1 MTLRSPAWM
10 KTASGD
16 VGGSATGAVSEQVER
31 VDEPCNVQ
39 RARAVRLVRLKR
51 RRAPQPG
58 VYLLYHARVSSTW
71 RAPARNGRQRV
82 PWGPGS
88 SAGGV
93 PGPADAV
100 RESPFVLPAEEGGDV
115 QG

>member
-1 MTLRSPAWM
+1 MTWRSPARM
-10 KTASGD
+10 PAASVD
-16 VGGSATGAVSEQVER
+16 AGGSPDSAVSEQVER
-31 VDEPCNVQ
+31 VDEPGNVQ
-39 RARAVRLVRLKR
+39 RERAVRLVRLKR
-51 RRAPQPG
+51 RRAPEPG
-58 VYLLYHARVSSTW
+58 VYLLYHARVSGTW
-71 RAPARNGRQRV
+71 RAPARNGPQRV